1 MSARKQQR
9 GVSLIEALVALAV
22 MAVGMVGLVGVQGT
36 LRANSDVSRQRA
48 EAVRLAHQ
56 AIEDQRSYS
65 LLVTD
70 TSNPAY
76 LSYDQIAPIT
86 SEAIADP
93 DAVNGFI
100 YNTTF
105 TRKRTVNTLTSS
117 VPGGQSESKSVGV
130 TVSWKDRSDQDQ
142 WVSLSSLITKV
153 APDLPAT
160 MSVPADG
167 NPTRQPLGRNRGI
180 PPLALDLRD
189 GTSGLLPPGAPA
201 GVAWRFDNASALIT
215 LCTTTAA
222 STAALTTA
230 NITCGSS
237 YAVLLQGYVRYQV
250 NPSQTQ
256 ANVDAAAG
264 NPISPRPAALTPL
277 IVRVH
282 QTLPNTLIG
291 WVDCFMDYQ
300 TVSSPLAFYTS
311 YYCAM
316 PVIFVPNTA
325 PPTWSADA
333 VSLQDANV
341 SPPSSPST
349 VAGLPFAATL
359 AEVDPAQYK
368 VCRYWN
374 PVNYNNISTPQVN
387 RNYLVINAGDGTTP
401 LACPPP
407 TNVPPT
413 WPHYPT
419 S

>member
-1 MSARKQQR
+1 MSARTPQR

-22 MAVGMVGLVGVQGT
+22 MAVGMLGLVGVQST
-36 LRANSDVSRQRA
+36 LRGNSDVSRQRA
-48 EAVRLAHQ
+48 EAVRLAHH

-86 SEAIADP
+86 SEPIADP

-130 TVSWKDRSDQDQ
+130 TVSWTDRSNQPQ
-142 WVSLSSLITKV
+142 WVTLSSLITKV

-160 MSVPADG
+160 LSVPADG

-189 GTSGLLPPGAPA
+189 GTSGLIPPGAPA

-215 LCTTTAA
+215 LCTTSAA

-250 NPSQTQ
+250 NPTQTQ
-256 ANVDAAAG
+256 ANVNAAAA
-264 NPISPRPAALTPL
+264 NPTSPRPAALTSL

-300 TVSSPLAFYTS
+300 TVASPLAFYTS

-333 VSLQDANV
+333 ATLQLAAQ
-341 SPPSSPST
+341 PPSAVP
-349 VAGLPFAATL
+349 GPPFAATL

-374 PVNYNNISTPQVN
+374 PVDYNNISTPQVN